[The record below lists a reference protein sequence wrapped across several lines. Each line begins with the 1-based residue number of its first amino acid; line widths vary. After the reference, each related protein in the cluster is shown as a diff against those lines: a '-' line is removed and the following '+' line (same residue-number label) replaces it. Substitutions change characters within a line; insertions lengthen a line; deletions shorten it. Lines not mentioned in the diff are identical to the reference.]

1 MKRKTKRISDL
12 GKRRYS
18 TNRKQSKLMY
28 QGIMMVC
35 TIVIVVVFILVRSP
49 IGAQNVKTPKGRSE
63 SPMSENKPL
72 SDNWQL
78 ALVNSEH
85 PLPKGYSVQLKKI
98 SKTHQVDERI
108 ADIAI
113 AMIEDAKDNGVD
125 LLICSSYRSVSRQ
138 QELLDDEIDKHIT
151 AGRTN
156 DEALAEATLGL
167 ALPGHSEHNTGL
179 ALDIVT
185 PNHQILDRGF
195 EETEAFSWL
204 DKNAY
209 KYGFILRYPKGKT
222 PITKIKY
229 EPWHYRFVGR
239 EHATI
244 IKEKSITLEEYLVE
258 LKENTKTTK

>member
-1 MKRKTKRISDL
+1 
-12 GKRRYS
+12 
-18 TNRKQSKLMY
+18 
-28 QGIMMVC
+28 
-35 TIVIVVVFILVRSP
+35 
-49 IGAQNVKTPKGRSE
+49 
-63 SPMSENKPL
+63 
-72 SDNWQL
+72 
-78 ALVNSEH
+78 
-85 PLPKGYSVQLKKI
+85 
-98 SKTHQVDERI
+98 VDERI